1 MVQFNDSFTLEQACQ
16 ILGVSKILVS
26 PSRRIVMG
34 PDGNPVKNEDGS
46 NKLTYLKHQ
55 SGIQKYFLSIPAPL
69 AKSVDFPGVRKN
81 GNTYQWFAAVSEK
94 IARDLETN
102 GTLNPDKVAVLQE
115 IQRDNEEPVL
125 TLVYQGDSQSTVL
138 FSLE

>member
-1 MVQFNDSFTLEQACQ
+1 MVQFNDVFTLEQACQ
-16 ILGVSKILVS
+16 MLKVSKILVS
-26 PSRRIVMG
+26 PSRRVVMG

-46 NKLTYLKHQ
+46 NKLIYQKHA
-55 SGIQKYFLSIPAPL
+55 SGVQKYFLSIPTALKEP
-69 AKSVDFPGVRKN
+69 VDFPGIRKN

-102 GTLNPDKVAVLQE
+102 GTLNPERVAVLQE

-125 TLVYQGDSQSTVL
+125 TLVYQGDSQSAVL